1 MFEMLNYTV
10 IQSHWNFFTESK
22 PNSYLPN
29 VLAGIYVFVIL
40 HFFRWLDIFFRR
52 EKKLDRNCKCILYF
66 MCRMFF
72 LCLIRSHPDQ
82 HFLILGA
89 SSMRF
94 GYLEYRQ
101 RCTIISIVNVYIE
114 GILPKGPYLPCV
126 SMAGRALLAGYHR
139 YVTTATTTTTT
150 ITTSTTATTTVGY
163 SLVFEITAK
172 LWKFFSEYFQEN
184 RSRLKGFDCI

>member
-1 MFEMLNYTV
+1 MFLL
-10 IQSHWNFFTESK
+10 
-22 PNSYLPN
+22 YL
-29 VLAGIYVFVIL
+29 IS
-40 HFFRWLDIFFRR
+40 
-52 EKKLDRNCKCILYF
+52 
-66 MCRMFF
+66 
-72 LCLIRSHPDQ
+72 SHPDQ
-82 HFLILGA
+82 HFLILAA

-139 YVTTATTTTTT
+139 YVTMQFEVCIFVILNCILAENKLTTTTIIITTTTVTDTVTAVAAAAATVTASVTVTVTPTTTSATTTTTT
-150 ITTSTTATTTVGY
+150 STTATATTSVGY

-172 LWKFFSEYFQEN
+172 LWKFFSEHF
-184 RSRLKGFDCI
+184 K